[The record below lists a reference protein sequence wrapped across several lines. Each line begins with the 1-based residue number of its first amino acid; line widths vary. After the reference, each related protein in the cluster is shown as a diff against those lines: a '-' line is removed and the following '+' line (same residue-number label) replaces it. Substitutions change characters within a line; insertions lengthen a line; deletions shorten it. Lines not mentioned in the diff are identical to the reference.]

1 MARIT
6 KRCLLLT
13 SCFTRLFLTN
23 SLINLMHTLCIIW
36 NLKTSLGQVVTVL
49 FYMLSAPTRHT
60 LAKHDLYANC
70 GPHCCFHSQSRR
82 TRSHPWACG
91 NLGHHLCKKR
101 RKKKKRKING
111 FSNLS
116 LHKQLHLGESCPLL
130 VLACANGH
138 LRTELP
144 WHHAPK
150 IPPQTSRVSP
160 KPKDL

>member
-1 MARIT
+1 MTSMQIVGPTAVSIPNPGARAPI
-6 KRCLLLT
+6 
-13 SCFTRLFLTN
+13 
-23 SLINLMHTLCIIW
+23 HGHVGIW
-36 NLKTSLGQVVTVL
+36 VTI
-49 FYMLSAPTRHT
+49 Y
-60 LAKHDLYANC
+60 AK
-70 GPHCCFHSQSRR
+70 
-82 TRSHPWACG
+82 
-91 NLGHHLCKKR
+91 KEEEE
-101 RKKKKRKING
+101 KKKEING